1 MGFMSSRE
9 ALAILPPEQLPKIT
23 PAAKRKA
30 TNAVEGKIL
39 TKAVRRSEL
48 ATNVVEGI
56 KLTKAVRRS
65 EQATNAVEGIKFTK
79 EVRSEQKTMPMF
91 INPDSLFDFRVI
103 PNLNKP
109 SVSSGIV
116 QDRGKP
122 LKTSP
127 VLPQNHLS
135 SSPDRGLNIDALPSV
150 SFSSPSTALATQE
163 EKGTIHL
170 STSPLIPIPPT
181 SALKPMPRPMVPDR
195 SLLPGAKK
203 QLGIPRDMAPWRAK
217 RQ

>member
-30 TNAVEGKIL
+30 TNAVEGVIL
-39 TKAVRRSEL
+39 TKA
-48 ATNVVEGI
+48 A
-56 KLTKAVRRS
+56 RRS
-65 EQATNAVEGIKFTK
+65 EQATNAVEKFTK
-79 EVRSEQKTMPMF
+79 EVRSEQKTMQMF
-91 INPDSLFDFRVI
+91 INPDSLFDFRII
-103 PNLNKP
+103 PKLNKP

-135 SSPDRGLNIDALPSV
+135 SSPDRGLNIDALPSI

-163 EKGTIHL
+163 EKGTVHL
-170 STSPLIPIPPT
+170 STSPLIPTPPS
-181 SALKPMPRPMVPDR
+181 SALKPVPRPMVPDR
-195 SLLPGAKK
+195 SILPGAKK
-203 QLGIPRDMAPWRAK
+203 RLGIPRDMAPWRGK
-217 RQ
+217 RL